1 MAEQITEDALDL
13 FEKPALSMGKRLSW
27 WKANEPPKGT

>member
-1 MAEQITEDALDL
+1 MAEQIPKDALDL

-27 WKANEPPKGT
+27 WEANEPPKGT